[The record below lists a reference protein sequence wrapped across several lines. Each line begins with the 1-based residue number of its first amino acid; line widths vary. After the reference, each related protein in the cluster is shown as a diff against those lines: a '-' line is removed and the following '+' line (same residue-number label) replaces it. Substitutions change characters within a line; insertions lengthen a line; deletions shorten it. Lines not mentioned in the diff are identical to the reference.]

1 MKRIVITTES
11 GTDLPAERAQALDI
25 RIIPMWV
32 VTEGRSRQDGSF
44 PAGEVFTYYKK
55 TKTVPSTSA
64 VNPQEYMEFFKEL
77 RREKPDADILHIAY
91 SSKASS
97 TWQNASIA
105 IKELNDPGIFLADSL
120 NVSGGISLICEK
132 AAQIAGRAADGKA
145 ALEELES
152 WIRRA
157 RVTFLPD
164 SLEFLKA
171 GGRVSNAAYLGAD
184 PDSGRTPCGFPE
196 IQGENGCSGSTLFG
210 RFCSKQQSGP
220 GGSVP
225 FLYRR
230 LFNESSGTSGKASW
244 RTGVLQCTPRHVRM
258 CDILPRRPWCSGN
271 RRFCTGGAL
280 RWTGW
285 LVRYLFSFFSFMTGT
300 AFSGRRD
307 G

>member
-171 GGRVSNAAYLGAD
+171 GGRVSNAAYLGASLLQLKPQILIQD
-184 PDSGRTPCGFPE
+184 GLLVASRKYRGKMEKVIIAWRLQTRILIALSAIICQLE
-196 IQGENGCSGSTLFG
+196 II
-210 RFCSKQQSGP
+210 
-220 GGSVP
+220 V
-225 FLYRR
+225 
-230 LFNESSGTSGKASW
+230 
-244 RTGVLQCTPRHVRM
+244 
-258 CDILPRRPWCSGN
+258 
-271 RRFCTGGAL
+271 
-280 RWTGW
+280 
-285 LVRYLFSFFSFMTGT
+285 
-300 AFSGRRD
+300 
-307 G
+307 

>member
-171 GGRVSNAAYLGAD
+171 GGRVSNAAYLGASLLQLKPQILIQD
-184 PDSGRTPCGFPE
+184 GLLVASRKYRGKMDAVAVPYLEDFVRNNSLDREDLYLFYTDGF
-196 IQGENGCSGSTLFG
+196 L
-210 RFCSKQQSGP
+210 
-220 GGSVP
+220 V
-225 FLYRR
+225 
-230 LFNESSGTSGKASW
+230 SSKASIP
-244 RTGVLQCTPRHVRM
+244 TPPKPTTRVTVSGHTSAVGL
-258 CDILPRRPWCSGN
+258 LPK
-271 RRFCTGGAL
+271 
-280 RWTGW
+280 
-285 LVRYLFSFFSFMTGT
+285 GT
-300 AFSGRRD
+300 PFSGRSNFSSCLRS
-307 G
+307 

>member
-91 SSKASS
+91 TSKASS

-171 GGRVSNAAYLGAD
+171 GGRVSNAAYLGASLLQLKPQILIQD
-184 PDSGRTPCGFPE
+184 GLLVASRKYRGKMDAVAVPYLEDFVRNNSLDREDLYLFYTDGFSMNLLELLEKRAGELGFCNVRRAMCGCV
-196 IQGENGCSGSTLFG
+196 ISCHG
-210 RFCSKQQSGP
+210 GP
-220 GGSVP
+220 G
-225 FLYRR
+225 
-230 LFNESSGTSGKASW
+230 
-244 RTGVLQCTPRHVRM
+244 
-258 CDILPRRPWCSGN
+258 
-271 RRFCTGGAL
+271 AL
-280 RWTGW
+280 GIAG
-285 LVRYLFSFFSFMTGT
+285 FAQEGH
-300 AFSGRRD
+300 
-307 G
+307 

>member
-171 GGRVSNAAYLGAD
+171 GGRVSNAAYLGASLLQLKPQILIRD
-184 PDSGRTPCGFPE
+184 GLLVASRKYRGKMDAVAVPYLEDFVRNNSLDREDLYLFYTDGFSMNLLELLEKRAEELGFCNVRRAMCGCV
-196 IQGENGCSGSTLFG
+196 ISCHG
-210 RFCSKQQSGP
+210 GP
-220 GGSVP
+220 G
-225 FLYRR
+225 
-230 LFNESSGTSGKASW
+230 
-244 RTGVLQCTPRHVRM
+244 
-258 CDILPRRPWCSGN
+258 
-271 RRFCTGGAL
+271 AL
-280 RWTGW
+280 GIAG
-285 LVRYLFSFFSFMTGT
+285 FAQEGH
-300 AFSGRRD
+300 
-307 G
+307 

>member
-171 GGRVSNAAYLGAD
+171 GGRVSNAAYLGASLLQLKPQILIRD
-184 PDSGRTPCGFPE
+184 GLLVASRKYRGKMDAVAVPYLEDFVRNNSLDREDLYLFYTDGFSMNLLKLLEKRAGELGFCNVRRAMCGCV
-196 IQGENGCSGSTLFG
+196 ISCHG
-210 RFCSKQQSGP
+210 GP
-220 GGSVP
+220 G
-225 FLYRR
+225 
-230 LFNESSGTSGKASW
+230 
-244 RTGVLQCTPRHVRM
+244 
-258 CDILPRRPWCSGN
+258 
-271 RRFCTGGAL
+271 AL
-280 RWTGW
+280 GIAG
-285 LVRYLFSFFSFMTGT
+285 FAQEGH
-300 AFSGRRD
+300 
-307 G
+307 